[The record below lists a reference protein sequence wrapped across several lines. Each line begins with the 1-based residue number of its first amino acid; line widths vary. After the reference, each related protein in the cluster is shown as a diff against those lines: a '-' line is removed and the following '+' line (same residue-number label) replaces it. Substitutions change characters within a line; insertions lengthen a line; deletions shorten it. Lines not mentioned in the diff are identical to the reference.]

1 MVTTNDMKF
10 GIKSPWLN
18 PLISSNLYYVRHLT
32 FKVKYMAYVVCP
44 VNWEISFLW
53 KIKSQVS
60 IVNNRN

>member
-32 FKVKYMAYVVCP
+32 FMMCLDTAYFVETEKLLMKV
-44 VNWEISFLW
+44 L
-53 KIKSQVS
+53 
-60 IVNNRN
+60 